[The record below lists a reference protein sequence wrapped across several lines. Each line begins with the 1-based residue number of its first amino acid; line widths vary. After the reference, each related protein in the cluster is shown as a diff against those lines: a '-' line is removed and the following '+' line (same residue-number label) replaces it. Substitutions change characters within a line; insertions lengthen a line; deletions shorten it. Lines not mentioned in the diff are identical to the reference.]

1 MYEKIN
7 RLHFVGIGGIGM
19 SGIAEV
25 LINLGYVISGSDMA
39 ENANVRRLRNLGAT
53 VHIGHAANQVGEA
66 HAVVTSSAV
75 TADNPEVAAARHR
88 RIPVVPR
95 AEMLAELMRFKYSIA
110 IAGTHGKTTTTS
122 LIATLL
128 GEAGMD
134 PTVVNGGIVKSMGS
148 NARLGRGEFLVTEAD
163 ESDGS
168 FLKLFPTMAVVT
180 NMDPEHM
187 EHYGHFDAVRRAFRE
202 FVSKVPFYG
211 LIILC
216 RDHPEVRAMLP
227 DLGDKR
233 VVTYGLQP
241 GADIRAVDVVQEGVH
256 THFRVEVT
264 ADPDSAPVDWGPVA
278 LSLPGLHNVTN
289 TLAAIAVAWE
299 LAIPWETVI
308 HALAGFRGVQRRF
321 DLLFDS
327 PERVVIDD
335 YGHHPVEIQATLAAV
350 RAGFGRERRLVVAFQ
365 PHRYTRVRDHFQA
378 FAASFVGTDLVLVD
392 PIYPAGETPPSDP
405 PLGERGQE
413 MLMTAIREQSQTR
426 TAPLPGG
433 PEWIAALTAYLEPGD
448 IVVFLGAGNITQR
461 ARAFAGSLSG
471 E

>member
-25 LINLGYVISGSDMA
+25 LINLGYVISGSDVA
-39 ENANVRRLRNLGAT
+39 ENANVVRLRRLGANIQ
-53 VHIGHAANQVGEA
+53 IGHAAHQVGEA
-66 HAVVTSSAV
+66 HAVVYSSAV
-75 TADNPEVAAARHR
+75 TADNPEMVAARRR

-134 PTVVNGGIVKSMGS
+134 PTVVNGGIVKSLGS
-148 NARLGRGEFLVTEAD
+148 NAHLGRGDFLVTEAD

-202 FVSKVPFYG
+202 FVAKVPFYG

-216 RDHPEVRAMLP
+216 RDHPEVKAMLP

-233 VVTYGLQP
+233 VVTYGLSE
-241 GADIRAVDVVQEGVH
+241 GADIRAVEVVQEGIR
-256 THFRVEVT
+256 TRFRVEVT
-264 ADPDSAPVDWGPVA
+264 ADPQAAPVDWGWVS

-289 TLAAIAVAWE
+289 TLAAIAVARE
-299 LAIPWETVI
+299 LDIPWATVT
-308 HALAGFRGVQRRF
+308 HTLAGFKGVQRRF
-321 DLLFDS
+321 DLLLNT

-378 FAASFVGTDLVLVD
+378 FAASFGETDLVLVD
-392 PIYPAGETPPSDP
+392 HIYPAGETPPEDP

-413 MLMTAIREQSQTR
+413 ILMTAIREQSRTR

-433 PEWIAALTAYLEPGD
+433 SAWIADLTAHLVPGD
-448 IVVFLGAGNITQR
+448 IVLFLGAGNISQR
-461 ARAFAGSLSG
+461 ARAYAGSLT
-471 E
+471 

>member
-7 RLHFVGIGGIGM
+7 RLHFIGIGGIGM

-25 LINLGYVISGSDMA
+25 LINLGYAISGSDVA
-39 ENANVRRLRNLGAT
+39 ENANVQRLRRLGANIG
-53 VHIGHAANQVGEA
+53 IGHDAQQIGDA
-66 HAVVTSSAV
+66 HAVIYSSAV
-75 TADNPEVAAARHR
+75 KPDNPEMVAARLR

-134 PTVVNGGIVKSMGS
+134 PTVVNGGIVKSLGS

-168 FLKLFPTMAVVT
+168 FLKLFPTIAVVT

-187 EHYGHFDAVRRAFRE
+187 EHYGQFDAVRRAFRE
-202 FVSKVPFYG
+202 FAAKVPFYG
-211 LIILC
+211 LIVLC
-216 RDHPEVRAMLP
+216 WDHPEVRAMIS
-227 DLGDKR
+227 DLVDKR

-241 GADIRAVDVVQEGVH
+241 GADIRAVDVVQEGIR
-256 THFRVEVT
+256 TRFRVVVTTDPDGKRTDWGEVT
-264 ADPDSAPVDWGPVA
+264 

-308 HALAGFRGVQRRF
+308 HALTSFRGVQRRF

-327 PERVVIDD
+327 AERVVIDD

-365 PHRYTRVRDHFQA
+365 PHRYTRVRDHLEA
-378 FAASFVGTDLVLVD
+378 FAQSFAVADLVLVD
-392 PIYPAGETPPSDP
+392 AIYPAGEKPPVDP

-413 MLMTAIREQSQTR
+413 ILMNRIREQSRTH
-426 TAPLPGG
+426 TAPLPVGA
-433 PEWIAALTAYLEPGD
+433 EWIAELNAHLEPGD
-448 IVVFLGAGNITQR
+448 IVLFLGAGNITQR
-461 ARAFAGSLSG
+461 ARAFAAALST
-471 E
+471 